1 VTEAPDTLT
10 VDPIALRAMLRA
22 ERAENERL
30 RGHGQGDA
38 SERFARWLNEGP
50 ALANAAGC
58 FVGITV
64 REAKDG
70 KQ

>member
-1 VTEAPDTLT
+1 MSTICERLV
-10 VDPIALRAMLRA
+10 AL
-22 ERAENERL
+22 EAENERL